1 MLLPGSSIITWHSL
15 LGHFRLST
23 ILLALPFGCL
33 HNNNNNM
40 IIIIIVVIIIIIIIT
55 PPACMCAVLLSLSMM
70 LRRNNNTI
78 PPHLSLVALAPP
90 APMTRHRLLHYTHG
104 SPYPWASTWP
114 CHVECCSSLCPYPKS
129 THRPHLFTTLLLSG
143 PRVSFGSTLEWGWRL
158 KAMGKSRL
166 PARSSRPVLF
176 IYVLTCSGLD
186 LFFYVILRP
195 PLAASRGR
203 IVLHI

>member
-1 MLLPGSSIITWHSL
+1 
-15 LGHFRLST
+15 
-23 ILLALPFGCL
+23 
-33 HNNNNNM
+33 
-40 IIIIIVVIIIIIIIT
+40 
-55 PPACMCAVLLSLSMM
+55 LSMM

-78 PPHLSLVALAPP
+78 PPHFSLVALAPP

-143 PRVSFGSTLEWGWRL
+143 PRVSFGPTLEWGWRL

-186 LFFYVILRP
+186 LFFMWSYAPPWRRLGEGLSYIFNIFIFLHTLSLLLRYATVIDEVDATRRSWNT
-195 PLAASRGR
+195 LAIISS
-203 IVLHI
+203 